1 MRVTVVYYSL
11 HGNTKQV
18 ALAVAETLGEA
29 GEVNTVSVGELTA
42 SDLHGADLVVMGAPT
57 HKMNAPEVVRTMLDR
72 LPRGILD
79 ATEYAAFDTSY
90 EMSRWLQLFTAARQ
104 LDKRMRKLG
113 GKRTA
118 APETFLVERD
128 HEGPLQA
135 GEVDRARQWAG
146 ALAARITA

>member
-1 MRVTVVYYSL
+1 
-11 HGNTKQV
+11 
-18 ALAVAETLGEA
+18 
-29 GEVNTVSVGELTA
+29 
-42 SDLHGADLVVMGAPT
+42 
-57 HKMNAPEVVRTMLDR
+57 MNAPEVVRTMRWIGCRAAL
-72 LPRGILD
+72 LD

-135 GEVDRARQWAG
+135 GEVDTGAAVGRRAG
-146 ALAARITA
+146 